1 MEIMTQPDEQVVDQS
16 VQQAAQKAE
25 QAAQEASQAAQQLSE
40 AVQQAARGVGAET
53 SAATIATEVGPA
65 GLFRAWGA
73 NVKRTY
79 DEFQDESLVAAR
91 RSQQEFDAIRNV
103 SLQALQNAVETANM
117 IGKQAV
123 AHRDIA
129 IDREWNVDEVS
140 TLTAK
145 SGVQADAFVVALADA
160 IAAKLGD

>member
-1 MEIMTQPDEQVVDQS
+1 MPENKQEVEQTA
-16 VQQAAQKAE
+16 QQAG
-25 QAAQEASQAAQQLSE
+25 QAAAE
-40 AVQQAARGVGAET
+40 AVRSVLDMSRTATSQEVGAEREFE
-53 SAATIATEVGPA
+53 IGKDE
-65 GLFRAWGA
+65 AWFA

-79 DEFQDESLVAAR
+79 DEFQDISLTAAR
-91 RSQQEFDAIRNV
+91 RSQTDFDGIRNV

-140 TLTAK
+140 TLVAK
-145 SGVQADAFVVALADA
+145 SGVQADSMVVLLARA
-160 IAAKLGD
+160 IAAELEK